1 MKLRLGKKNYIS
13 LILLAVI
20 AAALVAFVIYPL
32 IRGIKEGSE
41 QLLLEK
47 EAQLTFAEE
56 IENFQNFKE
65 AYQEIKPNLEKAE
78 GLLAIPE
85 PPIEFINFLEQ
96 TAFNSNVLLGIFSV
110 ELRKTE
116 KEIWPFLDFRLQA
129 SCSFSDFSEFIE
141 KLENGSYLIEIYD
154 FGIARSES
162 SPGAGGA
169 GTLAGNVSA
178 SFSLRVFTK

>member
-1 MKLRLGKKNYIS
+1 MKLRLGKKSYIS

-20 AAALVAFVIYPL
+20 SAALVIFVIYPL
-32 IRGIKEGSE
+32 VRGIKESSE

-65 AYQEIKPNLEKAE
+65 VYQEIEPNLEKAE

-96 TAFNSNVLLGIFSV
+96 TAFNSNVLLEISSV
-110 ELRKTE
+110 ELRETE
-116 KEIWPFLDFRLQA
+116 EEIWPFLNFRLQA
-129 SCSFSDFSEFIE
+129 SCSFSDFSKFIE
-141 KLENGSYLIEIYD
+141 KLENGFYLIEIYD
-154 FGIARSES
+154 FGIAKAGG
-162 SPGAGGA
+162 SPGAGRA
-169 GTLAGNVSA
+169 GTLTGNVSA